1 MGWVTSPIVPPAPD
15 PNPSIVKRKPV
26 MLAAA
31 LAAILPVIAT
41 ILGIFEVEPEIIAGV
56 TAVATAVV
64 GIVGKWAASRVYS
77 EPTVTA
83 LLADAATAAP
93 APSQAPATPPSL
105 AAVSSVAPGIHPVTL
120 AALAAPTPSNDEVM
134 TAAIYS
140 TRLGAWSTVYLHTEA
155 NPDEGTFVLTDAT
168 YAGLPVAQ
176 YVPGASATHTPI
188 GPDEQA
194 RMGLRPIIRPPDAE
208 GN

>member
-1 MGWVTSPIVPPAPD
+1 MTSPIAPPAPD
-15 PNPSIVKRKPV
+15 QNPSIAKRKPV

-31 LAAILPVIAT
+31 LAVILPVVAT
-41 ILGIFEVEPEIIAGV
+41 VLGILDVSPEVIAAV
-56 TAVATAVV
+56 TAVSAVV
-64 GIVGKWAASRVYS
+64 IGAVNKWAASQVYA

-83 LLADAATAAP
+83 LLAAAP
-93 APSQAPATPPSL
+93 DRPPAPPPPTSL
-105 AAVSSVAPGIHPVTL
+105 ADVSAVATDIHPVTL
-120 AALAAPTPSNDEVM
+120 AALAAPTPSNAEVL

-140 TRLGAWSTVYLHTEA
+140 HRLGAWSTVYLHTEA

-194 RMGLRPIIRPPDAE
+194 RMGLRPIVRPPDAE

>member
-1 MGWVTSPIVPPAPD
+1 VTSPITPPAPD
-15 PNPSIVKRKPV
+15 PNPSIAKRKPV

-41 ILGIFEVEPEIIAGV
+41 ILGILDVDPEIIAAV
-56 TAVATAVV
+56 TAVSAVV
-64 GIVGKWAASRVYS
+64 VGAVNKWAASRVYS
-77 EPTVTA
+77 VPTVTA
-83 LLADAATAAP
+83 LLAATPDRPP
-93 APSQAPATPPSL
+93 APPPPTSL
-105 AAVSSVAPGIHPVTL
+105 ADVSAVAPGIHPVTL
-120 AALAAPTPSNDEVM
+120 AALAAPTPSNPEVL
-134 TAAIYS
+134 TAAVYS
-140 TRLGAWSTVYLHTEA
+140 NRLNAWSTVYLHPEA
-155 NPDEGTFVLTDAT
+155 NPDEGTFVMTDAT

>member
-1 MGWVTSPIVPPAPD
+1 MRWVTSPITPPAPD
-15 PNPSIVKRKPV
+15 PNPSIAKRKPV

-31 LAAILPVIAT
+31 LAVILPVVGT
-41 ILGIFEVEPEIIAGV
+41 VLGILDVNPEVLA
-56 TAVATAVV
+56 AVAAVSAVV
-64 GIVGKWAASRVYS
+64 IGAVNKWAASQVYA

-83 LLADAATAAP
+83 LLAAAP
-93 APSQAPATPPSL
+93 DRPPAPPPPTSL
-105 AAVSSVAPGIHPVTL
+105 ADVSAVATDIHHVTL
-120 AALAAPTPSNDEVM
+120 AALAAPTPSNAEVL

-140 TRLGAWSTVYLHTEA
+140 HRLAAWSTVYLHPES